1 MLKAMNRQ
9 HTNEEYKKLV
19 DTIFDIIPEM
29 ALSQDMIVGFCGET
43 EEDHKDTLELMK
55 YVKYDFGFMF
65 AYSERPGTLAAK
77 KMPDDVPFDVKKRRL
92 QEIIDLQQEHSLYRT
107 KQHLGK
113 TEEVLIEGTSK
124 KDPQQW
130 KGRNTQNTVIVFP
143 KENYQLGEF
152 VNVKVESC
160 TSATLK
166 GIAVGY
172 SDNN

>member
-1 MLKAMNRQ
+1 
-9 HTNEEYKKLV
+9 
-19 DTIFDIIPEM
+19 
-29 ALSQDMIVGFCGET
+29 MIYNKNTV
-43 EEDHKDTLELMK
+43 
-55 YVKYDFGFMF
+55 Y
-65 AYSERPGTLAAK
+65 
-77 KMPDDVPFDVKKRRL
+77 
-92 QEIIDLQQEHSLYRT
+92 YRT